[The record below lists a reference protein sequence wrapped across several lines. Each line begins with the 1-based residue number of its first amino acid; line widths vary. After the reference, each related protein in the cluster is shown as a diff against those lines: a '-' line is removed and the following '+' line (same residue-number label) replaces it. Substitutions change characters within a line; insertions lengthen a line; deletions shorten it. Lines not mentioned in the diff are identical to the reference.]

1 MSSSA
6 LTSANLLQLAGTKSP
21 PPQQTQNQ
29 TQTQSLHPKLY
40 PIPKSNNPL
49 DLTIAWT
56 SSISRQC
63 RQGKLRE
70 AASQFTQMRIFGAQP
85 NHITLITLL
94 SACSAFPSHGE
105 SFGPL
110 IHGYARKL
118 GFDMLD
124 VMVGTALIDMY
135 AKCGQVE
142 KARLCFDALQD
153 RNSVSWNTMIDG
165 YMRNGE
171 IQCAIELFDEMPDKD
186 AISWTVFIDGFVKK
200 GHFEQG
206 LELFREMLISKI
218 QPDYVTIIVV
228 ISACANLGALGLGMW
243 IHRYILKQEFRNN
256 VRVSN
261 SLIDMYSRC
270 GCVELARQVFL
281 KMSRRT
287 LVSWNSMIGGFA
299 ANGFAEESL
308 EYFELMQKEGFEPDG
323 VSFTGALTA
332 CSHAGLVEEG
342 LRYFELMKSRHNIS
356 PRIEHYGC
364 LVDIYSRA
372 GRLEDAFNVV
382 QNMTMKP
389 NEVVLGSLL
398 AACRDHGDIDLA
410 ERLARYLSRL
420 DPFVDSNF
428 VLLSNIYAGVGRWE
442 GASKVRRR
450 MKALGIQKKPG
461 ISSIEIGCGIH
472 EFAAGD
478 KSHDESNHIYK
489 MLDLVSY
496 HLKLCGYVPADVY
509 EYD

>member
-1 MSSSA
+1 MSSPA
-6 LTSANLLQLAGTKSP
+6 LTSTHLLQLAGTKSP
-21 PPQQTQNQ
+21 PPPPQPSQNQ
-29 TQTQSLHPKLY
+29 NRSLHPNLY
-40 PIPKSNNPL
+40 PIPKSNKPL
-49 DLTIAWT
+49 DLTVAWT
-56 SSISRQC
+56 SSISHHC
-63 RQGKLRE
+63 RRGQLRE
-70 AASQFTQMRIFGAQP
+70 AASKFTQMRLSGVEP
-85 NHITLITLL
+85 NHVTLITLL
-94 SACSAFPSHGE
+94 SACSAFPSDGE

-110 IHGYARKL
+110 IHAYARKL
-118 GFDMLD
+118 GFDILD
-124 VMVGTALIDMY
+124 VMVGTALVDMY

-142 KARLCFDALQD
+142 KARLCFDALKV
-153 RNSVSWNTMIDG
+153 RNSVSWNTMVDG

-171 IQCAIELFDEMPDKD
+171 IECAIELFDEMPKRD

-200 GHFEQG
+200 GHFEEG
-206 LELFREMLISKI
+206 LELFREMQISKL

-243 IHRYILKQEFRNN
+243 IHRYILKQDFRNN

-270 GCVELARQVFL
+270 GCIELAHQVFL
-281 KMSRRT
+281 KMSKRT
-287 LVSWNSMIGGFA
+287 LVSWNSMIVSFA
-299 ANGFAEESL
+299 SNGFAEQCL
-308 EYFELMQKEGFEPDG
+308 EYFELMQKEFEPDG

-332 CSHAGLVEEG
+332 CSHAGFVEEG
-342 LRYFELMKSRHNIS
+342 LRYFDLMKRKHKIS

-364 LVDIYSRA
+364 LVDLYSRA
-372 GRLEDAFNVV
+372 GRLEDAFSVV

-398 AACRDHGDIDLA
+398 AACSVHGDIELA
-410 ERLARYLSRL
+410 ERLSNYISHL
-420 DPFVDSNF
+420 DPFDDSNF
-428 VLLSNIYAGVGRWE
+428 VLLSNVYAGEGRWD

-461 ISSIEIGCGIH
+461 ISSIEIECGVH

-478 KSHDESNHIYK
+478 KSHVESDHVYE
-489 MLDLVSY
+489 MLDLLSY